1 MTQKRLLSPTEHFI
15 YYLINHTDPPQAVVD
30 FVLSEKEQTRLSELQ
45 VKSNLSAD
53 EQAELDQRQAFMDVL
68 KDLKRQAEAELEDEQ
83 VDVIANLRQAV
94 KDVNE
99 GNTYPITQLWNE
111 MEKRPDKTWYLAEL
125 IQEFRAAD
133 SDSSL
138 IHINWILVNARDAEE
153 AYTKSLQ
160 EGQYYNTEQFDADG
174 ILVTV
179 TFRGLRNLTEIHEEL
194 EDGAE
199 IAYDEMEEVTDA
211 EIEKL
216 ITPKDQLNVFLPRL
230 DYNKLSQT
238 IPESED
244 LDE

>member
-1 MTQKRLLSPTEHFI
+1 MAQKRLLSPTEHFI
-15 YYLINHTDPPQAVVD
+15 YYLINHNNPQAIVD
-30 FVLSEKEQTRLSELQ
+30 FALSEKEQTRLQELQ
-45 VKSNLSAD
+45 AKSNLSSK

-99 GNTYPITQLWNE
+99 GNTYPITLLWNV
-111 MEKRPDKTWYLAEL
+111 MEKKPDKKWYLAEL
-125 IQEFRAAD
+125 IQEIRAAD
-133 SDSSL
+133 SDTSL
-138 IHINWILVNARDAEE
+138 IHINWVLVNASDAEE

-160 EGQYYNTEQFDADG
+160 FGQDYNFEQFDAEG

-179 TFRGLRNLTEIHEEL
+179 TFRGLRGLVEIYEDL

-216 ITPKDQLNVFLPRL
+216 ITPKDQLAVFLPRP
-230 DYNKLSQT
+230 DYSQY
-238 IPESED
+238 